1 MNTFSFML
9 VCGSVISAVCLM
21 SADTGPANFK
31 PSDPRV
37 FEMRIYTT
45 HPGKL
50 EALHKRFRDHTL
62 ELFEKHGM
70 ANLGYWV
77 SQNPKEEGKD
87 ELIFVLAYPSRE
99 AREQSWKKFMDDP
112 EWKAAYQASHAD
124 GPLVEK
130 VESTFLKTTDYSPVP
145 TPSKAAK
152 NRLFELRI
160 YKASPGN
167 LDKLNARFR
176 NHTLGLFKKHG
187 MSHIAYWVPTDKAQ
201 GSDDTL
207 IYIIAH
213 ESPEARDR
221 SFAAFREDP
230 NWIAAKSA
238 SEADGSLTAKV
249 DSILMIPTDYS
260 PIK

>member
-1 MNTFSFML
+1 MNLNMNTLPLIL
-9 VCGSVISAVCLM
+9 VCGALISAFCLM
-21 SADTGPANFK
+21 AADTGPAQSK
-31 PSDPRV
+31 PSDPRF
-37 FEMRIYTT
+37 FELRVYHT

-62 ELFEKHGM
+62 DLFEKHGIT
-70 ANLGYWV
+70 NVGYWV
-77 SQNPKEEGKD
+77 SQKD
-87 ELIFVLAYPSRE
+87 ELIFVLAYPNRE

-130 VESTFLKTTDYSPVP
+130 VESTFLKTTDYSPAP
-145 TPSKAAK
+145 ASSKGAK
-152 NRLFELRI
+152 DRLFELRV
-160 YKASPGN
+160 YKSTPGN
-167 LDKLNARFR
+167 LDNLNARFR
-176 NHTLGLFKKHG
+176 NHTMDLFKKHG
-187 MSHIAYWVPTDKAQ
+187 MTHIAYWAPTDKAQ

-213 ESPEARDR
+213 ESREARDR

-230 NWIAAKSA
+230 HWISAKSA
-238 SEADGSLTAKV
+238 SEANGSLTTKV
-249 DSILMIPTDYS
+249 DSILMTPADYS